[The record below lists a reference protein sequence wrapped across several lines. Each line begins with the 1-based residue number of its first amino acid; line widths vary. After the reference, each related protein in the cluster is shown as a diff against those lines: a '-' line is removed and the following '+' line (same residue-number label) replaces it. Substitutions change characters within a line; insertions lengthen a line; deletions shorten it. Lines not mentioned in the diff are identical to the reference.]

1 MKTARFAL
9 LAFAAAVGLSAL
21 AAPAPASATD
31 WSWLSNKNYVSCL
44 QLYAT
49 GNFQMPA
56 NLTPAQQ
63 ADYHERGRQFCNR
76 TYYGHN

>member
-1 MKTARFAL
+1 MKIARLAL
-9 LAFAAAVGLSAL
+9 LTFAAAVGFGVL

-44 QLYAT
+44 QLYAS

-56 NLTPAQQ
+56 NLSPAQQ
-63 ADYHERGRQFCNR
+63 AAYHEQGRRFCNR
-76 TYYGHN
+76 TYYGHD

>member
-1 MKTARFAL
+1 MKTARIAL
-9 LAFAAAVGLSAL
+9 IAFSAAIAFGVL

-44 QLYAT
+44 QLYAS

-63 ADYHERGRQFCNR
+63 ADYHEKGRRFCNR
-76 TYYGHN
+76 TYYGHD